1 MDGGRTGKI
10 HFKSF
15 VRDIRE
21 MLGDVQEVYDA
32 IEKEKELARKFV
44 HDAYK
49 DVMENHD
56 SRIVKFKKKKK
67 VVIAEHAIKDFENLL
82 D

>member
-32 IEKEKELARKFV
+32 IEKEKELARPLAV
-44 HDAYK
+44 
-49 DVMENHD
+49 NW
-56 SRIVKFKKKKK
+56 
-67 VVIAEHAIKDFENLL
+67 LL
-82 D
+82 FNWFLNSYFQG